1 MCFFPIQQW
10 PCYNIIETN
19 KGLDYFYIFSAEFLH
34 LCLQVEQC
42 TSSFWGHNEIY
53 TSDTIAISQTDSTPT
68 KIKKYAAVAELSGT
82 RDAIRHLKTF
92 RVISNEMPV

>member
-1 MCFFPIQQW
+1 M
-10 PCYNIIETN
+10 ETN
-19 KGLDYFYIFSAEFLH
+19 KGLSYFYIFAAEFLH

-42 TSSFWGHNEIY
+42 TSSSWGHNEIY
-53 TSDTIAISQTDSTPT
+53 TSDTIAISQTDRTSTKT
-68 KIKKYAAVAELSGT
+68 KKYGAVAELSET